1 MLDEVRIMK
10 KLFILCGLVV
20 ALIGFTAFNAGATL
34 ITGDISLSGTSSTD
48 NANLALAT
56 AFTSFSNVV
65 VSTTGGSGSYTPAL
79 SGQSATMTTFT
90 FSPSFSPDPLVPLWT
105 FTYSG
110 STYSFNATSL
120 VVSSSIPDSITMGGT
135 GMAYITGFNATPG
148 TWVLSANDA
157 SGTESFSLSTQISSV
172 PVPAAMLLFAPGL
185 AGLAAIRRRLK
196 K

>member
-1 MLDEVRIMK
+1 
-10 KLFILCGLVV
+10 
-20 ALIGFTAFNAGATL
+20 
-34 ITGDISLSGTSSTD
+34 
-48 NANLALAT
+48 
-56 AFTSFSNVV
+56 
-65 VSTTGGSGSYTPAL
+65 
-79 SGQSATMTTFT
+79 
-90 FSPSFSPDPLVPLWT
+90 VPLWT